1 MAVFASDPRPRWE
14 EGFLAVRHKL
24 YQKDQKY
31 WRLDR
36 KRVRSDVAG
45 KMMRLAV
52 SILVAACVCINTAHA
67 FLASNRCRSSHGSWG
82 LKVVSERPDA
92 SGENFFCR

>member
-1 MAVFASDPRPRWE
+1 MWLSLHPIRTAVGR
-14 EGFLAVRHKL
+14 GILAVRHKL

-52 SILVAACVCINTAHA
+52 SILVAAA
-67 FLASNRCRSSHGSWG
+67 F
-82 LKVVSERPDA
+82 VSIQPMRFWRQ
-92 SGENFFCR
+92 SV